1 MTRPPA
7 PPPPSAV
14 PPPVGVA
21 GVRADAVDKLLGR
34 FRYATQEHAA
44 GELHLA
50 TVRSPCAS
58 ARIDALHLGEA
69 RRVPG
74 AVTVLTGADVPGRR
88 LGSKVQDQPV
98 LADGVVRHAGEA
110 LAVVVAGTP
119 AAARLMAD
127 RVRADLSP
135 LPAVLDPARAL
146 APGAPVVGPDGNLVA
161 RHATRR
167 GLADRRADDVVVTCR
182 WRTGRQ
188 DAAFLAPETGVAVPR
203 ADGSVLLTLATQD
216 LHADHAQ
223 VTRALGLA
231 SDELEIAGSGIGGA
245 FGGRED
251 ISLQAHLVL
260 AARATGRPV
269 RAAYSRTESLRGHP
283 SRHPVVSDVELV
295 ARPDGR
301 FVSLRVR
308 TLVDG
313 GAYALT
319 TAPVSAIVH
328 DFSGGLYRFDEVDVE
343 TVAVHTNNPPAGA
356 MRGFGATQ
364 ACFLVESTVDALA
377 RRLGRDPAGLRR
389 QNVVRPGEPLAV
401 TGQPY
406 VGSAD
411 PRDVLDAL
419 ADVPTTARPVPAGSR
434 RGTGLALGIK
444 SAGLGHGRPDPATVT
459 VTLGATEVVVESAA
473 AEVGQGVT
481 EVLRRVV
488 GESLPGRPVRVVATT
503 TAGPTA
509 GGSKASRQTMASG
522 GAAHRAAQ
530 EVRRRLD
537 ARSAPLADGQTI
549 RVSVTHDGPA
559 TGPDRPHKAFQVM
572 AHRAEVDVDEVTGRV
587 AVARVVAVQDCGR
600 AIDPVAVEGQLVGGT
615 VQGVGFALHEERQLD
630 DEGRQTT
637 TGFGDYLL
645 PLAGD
650 VPDVVAVVLEH
661 PHPELALGAKGV
673 GEGPLVSSPAAVAA
687 AVRDATGATVDAI
700 PVTPPGR
707 AGVLARPAEEGR

>member
-1 MTRPPA
+1 MSRPPA
-7 PPPPSAV
+7 PAAPAAV
-14 PPPVGVA
+14 PPAIGSVA
-21 GVRADAVDKLLGR
+21 VRADVLDKLLGDHR
-34 FRYATQEHAA
+34 FATQEHAE
-44 GELHLA
+44 GELHLS

-58 ARIDALHLGEA
+58 ARIDALHLEEA
-69 RRVPG
+69 RAVPG
-74 AVTVLTGADVPGRR
+74 AVTVLTGRDVPGRR

-98 LADGVVRHAGEA
+98 LADQVVRHHGEA
-110 LAVVVAGTP
+110 MALVVAETP
-119 AAARLMAD
+119 AAARRMAA
-127 RVRADLSP
+127 RVRAELSP
-135 LPAVLDPARAL
+135 LPVLLDPARAL
-146 APGAPVVGPDGNLVA
+146 DPGAPVVGPEGNLVA
-161 RHATRR
+161 RHRTARGSAVRR
-167 GLADRRADDVVVTCR
+167 PDDVVVRCH

-188 DAAFLAPETGVAVPR
+188 DAAFLAPEAGVAVPR

-223 VTRALGLA
+223 VVRALGLA
-231 SDELEIAGSGIGGA
+231 PHELELAHSGIGGA

-260 AARATGRPV
+260 AARTTGRPV
-269 RAAYSRTESLRGHP
+269 RAAYSRAESLLAHP
-283 SRHPVVSDVELV
+283 SRHPVTSDVELV

-319 TAPVSAIVH
+319 STPVSAIVH
-328 DFSGGLYRFDEVDVE
+328 DFSAGLYVFEEVDVE
-343 TVAVHTNNPPAGA
+343 TTAVHTHHPPAGA

-364 ACFLVESTVDALA
+364 ACFLIESTVDAMA
-377 RRLGRDPAGLRR
+377 RRLGRDPVALRR
-389 QNVVRPGEPLAV
+389 QNLLRPGEPLAL

-419 ADVPTTARPVPAGSR
+419 EAVPRTARPVPASHR
-434 RGTGLALGIK
+434 RGAGVALGIK
-444 SAGLGHGRPDPATVT
+444 SAGLGHGRPDPATVA
-459 VTLGATEVVVESAA
+459 VTLTADEVVVESAA
-473 AEVGQGVT
+473 ADVGQGVT

-488 GESLPGRPVRVVATT
+488 GECLPGRPVRVVATT

-522 GAAHRAAQ
+522 GAAYLAAQ
-530 EVRRRLD
+530 EVRRLLD
-537 ARSAPLADGQTI
+537 RRSTPLGEETI
-549 RVSVTHDGPA
+549 RHVVTHDGPD
-559 TGPDRPHKAFQVM
+559 TGPDRPHKAFQVV

-587 AVARVVAVQDCGR
+587 RVARVVAVQDCGR

-615 VQGVGFALHEERQLD
+615 VQGVGFALHEERRLD
-630 DEGRQTT
+630 ADGRQLT
-637 TGFGDYLL
+637 TGYGDYLL
-645 PLAGD
+645 PLAHD
-650 VPDVVAVVLEH
+650 VPEVLAVALEH
-661 PHPELALGAKGV
+661 PHPDLVLGAKGI

-687 AVRDATGATVDAI
+687 AVRDATGAAVEAI

-707 AGVLARPAEEGR
+707 AAALAGGGR